1 MSVMLYV
8 KHLHQPSCAM
18 RYPKSET
25 AEKHQ
30 RILIEASRL
39 FREKGFNGVTVSQ
52 IMKAT
57 GLTHG
62 PFYNHFDS
70 KEALMA
76 ASIEHAAV
84 ESMQEIE
91 AYKDSPEAMVEYVQN
106 FLSPEHR
113 DSPGTGCL
121 MSALG
126 GEIRNEAG
134 TQKYFSRYLSG
145 VIEVVTRHFPWSA
158 KNDARRD
165 SIRMLSSMVGAMVL
179 ARAVDDEEL
188 SREILD
194 QVKSAYQ

>member
-1 MSVMLYV
+1 
-8 KHLHQPSCAM
+8 M

-52 IMKAT
+52 IMQAT

-62 PFYNHFDS
+62 PFYNHFKS
-70 KEALMA
+70 KESLMA
-76 ASIEHAAV
+76 ACIEYAAK
-84 ESMQEIE
+84 ESLQEMGE
-91 AYKDSPEAMVEYVQN
+91 HSNSPESMVEYVQR
-106 FLSPEHR
+106 FLSIEHR

-126 GEIRNEAG
+126 GEVRNEIS
-134 TQKYFSRYLSG
+134 TQKHFSDYLLG
-145 VIEVVTRHFPWSA
+145 VIEMMSDHFPWPA
-158 KNDARRD
+158 EQDARGD

-179 ARAVDDEEL
+179 ARAVDDDEL
-188 SREILD
+188 SEEILGE
-194 QVKSAYQ
+194 VRSAYR

>member
-1 MSVMLYV
+1 
-8 KHLHQPSCAM
+8 M

-52 IMKAT
+52 IMEAT

-62 PFYNHFDS
+62 PFYNHFKS
-70 KEALMA
+70 KDALMA
-76 ASIEHAAV
+76 ASIEYAA
-84 ESMQEIE
+84 SASLQEIATHKE
-91 AYKDSPEAMVEYVQN
+91 SPEAMVEYVQQ
-106 FLSPEHR
+106 FLSPAHR

-126 GEIRNEAG
+126 GEVRNELS
-134 TQKYFSRYLSG
+134 TQKHFSHYLMG
-145 VIEVVTRHFPWSA
+145 VIEVMTRHFPWPA
-158 KNDARRD
+158 EEKARGD

-179 ARAVDDEEL
+179 ARAVDSEEL
-188 SREILD
+188 SQEILEE
-194 QVKSAYQ
+194 VRSAFR